1 MKNKNIHKNIN
12 FFIALLIIFSTS
24 IIDAQ
29 QLVVSGKKIVNSS
42 NGQEVILNAM
52 NTGNSMVIEGYFM
65 NSTSEAPDQHTW
77 RKKLTALIGAT
88 NTKTFFDAWLNN
100 HVTQADV
107 TQLKAWGFNAVRVPL
122 HHEYFVSENAPYVWN
137 EQGFTLLTNYIS
149 WCSDAGM
156 YVIIDLHAAPGGQ
169 SNNAISDYDNTKPS
183 LWESTANQ
191 DKTVA
196 LWKEISRRYKNEP
209 WVAGYDLI
217 NETAWSLPNNN
228 ALLRNIYNRITTE
241 IRTNNNDNHILFI
254 EGNSYSN
261 DHNGLTPAWDANMVY
276 VFHKYW
282 SDATSLDIKWITDF
296 RNTWNR
302 PIWCGEHGE
311 NSNDHF
317 TKIVETF
324 NANGIGFSWWPMKKF
339 KSTNDFA
346 TANLPGGYKNL
357 LNHFAGSF
365 PSLDP
370 TTAFNTVMQLA
381 ENVKLEN
388 CSINTEVLRSI
399 FIQPGNR
406 DTEAFTTNVIP
417 GKIYA
422 PNYDKGM
429 NGYAYSDQAWED
441 VRLTT
446 GNYTAW
452 NNGWVYRNNGVD
464 IEATSDPLSNGYA
477 VGWFASGEW
486 MKYTVNVNQ
495 AGTYSVSFRV
505 ANGSG
510 SPATVQIQNAAGT
523 EILAT
528 ATIPSTGSWSTWTN
542 VLAAG
547 VFRTSGSQGIK
558 IVNTAG
564 SFNINSVNFVYEDA
578 TIPAPVPTVKTA
590 DIINLKGNNGKYVT
604 FSGVDNL
611 MSSTSTNLGSNQT
624 FTVVDAGNGLV
635 ALKGNNNNYVTL
647 NPSNN
652 RLYCNATTIGDYQ
665 KFTLTDL
672 CGVYNI
678 KGFNNLYVS
687 SENGSTAGLTC
698 FRTGPSG
705 WEYFNWGISGTVVVL
720 STKSFENK
728 TSNYTVFPNPAQN
741 AITISSLTAENAEIT
756 IYDLNGRT
764 VINTSIN
771 GNQKDIDVN
780 QISKGFYLMKIV
792 GSDKTTDIVKFIKE

>member
-1 MKNKNIHKNIN
+1 
-12 FFIALLIIFSTS
+12 
-24 IIDAQ
+24 
-29 QLVVSGKKIVNSS
+29 
-42 NGQEVILNAM
+42 
-52 NTGNSMVIEGYFM
+52 
-65 NSTSEAPDQHTW
+65 
-77 RKKLTALIGAT
+77 
-88 NTKTFFDAWLNN
+88 
-100 HVTQADV
+100 
-107 TQLKAWGFNAVRVPL
+107 
-122 HHEYFVSENAPYVWN
+122 
-137 EQGFTLLTNYIS
+137 
-149 WCSDAGM
+149 
-156 YVIIDLHAAPGGQ
+156 
-169 SNNAISDYDNTKPS
+169 
-183 LWESTANQ
+183 
-191 DKTVA
+191 
-196 LWKEISRRYKNEP
+196 
-209 WVAGYDLI
+209 
-217 NETAWSLPNNN
+217 
-228 ALLRNIYNRITTE
+228 
-241 IRTNNNDNHILFI
+241 
-254 EGNSYSN
+254 
-261 DHNGLTPAWDANMVY
+261 MVY

-406 DTEAFTTNVIP
+406 DTEAFAANVIP
-417 GKIYA
+417 GKIFA

-495 AGTYSVSFRV
+495 AGTYSVSFRI

-510 SPATVQIQNAAGT
+510 SPATIQIQNAAGT

-542 VLAAG
+542 VLAAA

-564 SFNINSVNFVYEDA
+564 SFNINSVNFSYEDA

-590 DIINLKGNNGKYVT
+590 NIINLKGNNGKYIT

-611 MSSTSTNLGSNQT
+611 MSCTSTTLGSNQT
-624 FTVVDAGNGLV
+624 FTIVNAGNGLV

-698 FRTGPSG
+698 FRTAPGG
-705 WEYFNWGISGTVVVL
+705 WEYFNWGVSGTVVVL

-728 TSNYTVFPNPAQN
+728 TSNYTVFPNPAKN
-741 AITISSLTAENAEIT
+741 AITISSSTAENAEIT
-756 IYDLNGRT
+756 IYDLNGRV
-764 VINTSIN
+764 VINTSIS
-771 GNQKDIDVN
+771 GYQKEIDIN
-780 QISKGFYLMKIV
+780 QISKGYYLMKIG
-792 GSDKTTDIVKFIKE
+792 GSDKTTDLVKFIKE